1 MSEVTR
7 YTTTGTAFGPA
18 LIECPKGDWVSYSD
32 YYYLEAEVKR
42 LRAQA
47 AIPLPTD
54 TGLNGALAFAID
66 AIVNQKKESK

>member
-1 MSEVTR
+1 MVEDETGE
-7 YTTTGTAFGPA
+7 YTSLT
-18 LIECPKGDWVSYSD
+18 D
-32 YYYLEAEVKR
+32 YYTLHDHAHRQACIIER

-66 AIVNQKKESK
+66 AIVNQKKEGDK